1 VDEVLEYK
9 KGGEGKKG
17 ANKHTATKDVLG
29 DVTTKKPDRFLA
41 LGDRGS
47 VVVGVKNKLIR
58 HNGKEDVT
66 VFTNTEDGLR
76 PYRVEALAS
85 GRGEKW
91 VKLGESAGGTA
102 TFSLSKARLQSAKAI
117 RITDEGG
124 STRNTDLSIS
134 NAPGL
139 RVLGVGIASATR

>member
-1 VDEVLEYK
+1 L
-9 KGGEGKKG
+9 
-17 ANKHTATKDVLG
+17 TKCGSTRKAARERRAPTGTRPPGTSLG

-47 VVVGVKNKLIR
+47 VVVGIKNKFIR
-58 HNGKEDVT
+58 PGGKEDVT
-66 VFTNTEDGLR
+66 VFTSTEDGLR
-76 PYRVEALAS
+76 PYRVKALAT

-91 VKLGESAGGTA
+91 VLLGTSAGGTS
-102 TFSLSKARLQSAKAI
+102 TFSLSKGRLQSAKAI

-124 STRNTDLSIS
+124 RARNTDLSIS